1 MTVSNDY
8 FKFEREF
15 NYSITSEKPFRW
27 QKFFLG
33 SLETR
38 LNSVAKSTEFV
49 PKPFLA
55 CVTFFVTLE
64 YKELRQVVN
73 TSSNF

>member
-33 SLETR
+33 SLSEGA
-38 LNSVAKSTEFV
+38 SKSTEFV